1 MAELTQKN
9 QEQAKVI
16 EQQAKTIY
24 ELQQKTSR
32 RKPKLDNLLKQ
43 EIRHSTKTLSDKGDN
58 LDLHSSISDSHNQ
71 QVLTRIAEGACGSDK
86 KFSEEQAMEAAQ
98 RHFINLRDELMRKL
112 NGTSNKHAVDMR
124 KHSRKEKKLKFRR
137 GGLAHHQCSLS
148 QEQKFKA
155 NQIMT
160 MDYMSSDDDQ
170 IYTDEGGLKYR
181 QVKRRTWESR
191 EASYYKS
198 VAYDTYV
205 NHMVHKRD
213 RKKVHLLRRD
223 ENSKLSETPCPSGA
237 PAWAIDV

>member
-1 MAELTQKN
+1 MFQIDKLLRTVADLTQKN
-9 QEQAKVI
+9 QDQARII
-16 EQQAKTIY
+16 EQQAKTIS

-58 LDLHSSISDSHNQ
+58 LDLHSSISDAHNQ
-71 QVLTRIAEGACGSDK
+71 QILTRIAEGACGSDK
-86 KFSEEQAMEAAQ
+86 KFSEEQALEAAQ
-98 RHFINLRDELMRKL
+98 RHFINLRDEMMRKL
-112 NGTSNKHAVDMR
+112 NGTSNKHSVDMR
-124 KHSRKEKKLKFRR
+124 KQL
-137 GGLAHHQCSLS
+137 
-148 QEQKFKA
+148 KA

-170 IYTDEGGLKYR
+170 IYTDQGGLKYR

-205 NHMVHKRD
+205 KHMVHKRD
-213 RKKVHLLRRD
+213 MKKVHLLRRD

-237 PAWAIDV
+237 PAWAVDV